1 MINLSIVMYGG
12 DIMDANLIHQLFH
25 HLHWQAQKLMQLESS
40 LQNISREM
48 ESIKNQP
55 TTPKIDKIDYNFD
68 QLKIE
73 KLEGTLNIGITPN
86 SGKSIEDFSINGQAL
101 DERST
106 GSIQNKINDFLQ
118 TDMPA
123 EIERL
128 SGEFNIILDQERFS
142 LIIED
147 LKKQTEERIR
157 YYSSEAA
164 IVEKVK
170 NDMLIGVNQY
180 FKNLSESERESQ

>member
-1 MINLSIVMYGG
+1 MYGG
-12 DIMDANLIHQLFH
+12 DIMDANLIQQLFH

-40 LQNISREM
+40 QQNISREI
-48 ESIKNQP
+48 ESIKKEP
-55 TTPKIDKIDYNFD
+55 TTPMIDKIEYKFD

-106 GSIQNKINDFLQ
+106 GSIQNKINDYLH
-118 TDMPA
+118 TDMPL
-123 EIERL
+123 EIQRL
-128 SGEFNIILDQERFS
+128 SGEFNIFLDHERLS

-157 YYSSEAA
+157 YYSSEDA
-164 IVEKVK
+164 IFEKVK
-170 NDMLIGVNQY
+170 KDMLAGINQY
-180 FKNLSESERESQ
+180 FKNLSESERES